1 MNFLTWSAKKC
12 VAVPEEFWREDKAT
26 VLAYI
31 NANPEK
37 IYLLPDVEGVLE
49 EEVSIRFASEVKF
62 PCAAKLITLAG
73 EFTVETLSDVLERI
87 SYDENFLPTG
97 KNFLVVPEEFF
108 GVAGAI
114 RRQCSILQVP
124 LEICAEEI
132 STLAA
137 EQKLLDNAAKLL
149 GELDGVK
156 TLRNNKAALKLPENI
171 SLVEEFFA
179 AADSLEKYL
188 QSSNTAIKLI
198 VTGEPKARELLSTIL
213 ERLNFEAEISA
224 DLSNCDACVFVAN
237 ALDNDF
243 AQVVADVPNKD
254 KIVFVLIRP
263 ALREQDAAINIPQ
276 IFSDFAQT
284 LDAKGFDSAPIF
296 FLDAP
301 EIVMPLLTGND
312 EAFTPYSL
320 TDSLGLPGRESF
332 FTQTSLEKIFRALP
346 MPSNKA
352 LLKKTGV
359 PQLENYLRQ
368 SLKKNPSMTEKL
380 LRQVERAIAF
390 IDDDVLKNIRLS
402 QTKKLSAAARQ
413 TESLNEKIAL
423 IATQEKII
431 GSSATVK
438 ALLYD
443 LNSAINNFLRA
454 IAAVNCEIFGELT
467 ASDEFCAEKFPALH
481 QGKISAELKTL
492 VTAAEERL
500 QNEYAEQ
507 FRQLIALAENLI
519 DEHRTQAQAFINSV
533 CSTTKLFST
542 APRSDVKLPEAKSF
556 DVPPFD
562 VGLSEIFSSQNLSAL
577 VKDCTRIIC
586 TQEVEADWS
595 FYKANSK
602 RLLKHFYLAGTFRR
616 ELRQR
621 LEDVSRNKIDA
632 LEKNLR
638 QNLSAATLEYFT
650 QVAKICR
657 AQHELALNIFR
668 QYTADI
674 CNRVEFLNQD
684 FAAMEEVSRALKTFY
699 DTWRLIYPEQSQ
711 RVPASENSSDNL
723 LAEMCDRQNRLINPP
738 SDNDNLS
745 VEKFLPVAINSPN
758 KTSNADFIVGKA
770 AFTNKKYETAF
781 KSFSRAAATGHVEAI
796 EYLAYMNQK
805 GRGMP
810 KNIYAAIENYLDALN
825 LGDNDVI
832 SELGEIFLDLE
843 CYSRALEYHQ
853 TAAERGDKH
862 SIERLQ

>member
-1 MNFLTWSAKKC
+1 M
-12 VAVPEEFWREDKAT
+12 
-26 VLAYI
+26 
-31 NANPEK
+31 
-37 IYLLPDVEGVLE
+37 
-49 EEVSIRFASEVKF
+49 
-62 PCAAKLITLAG
+62 
-73 EFTVETLSDVLERI
+73 
-87 SYDENFLPTG
+87 
-97 KNFLVVPEEFF
+97 
-108 GVAGAI
+108 
-114 RRQCSILQVP
+114 
-124 LEICAEEI
+124 
-132 STLAA
+132 
-137 EQKLLDNAAKLL
+137 
-149 GELDGVK
+149 
-156 TLRNNKAALKLPENI
+156 
-171 SLVEEFFA
+171 
-179 AADSLEKYL
+179 
-188 QSSNTAIKLI
+188 
-198 VTGEPKARELLSTIL
+198 
-213 ERLNFEAEISA
+213 
-224 DLSNCDACVFVAN
+224 
-237 ALDNDF
+237 
-243 AQVVADVPNKD
+243 
-254 KIVFVLIRP
+254 
-263 ALREQDAAINIPQ
+263 
-276 IFSDFAQT
+276 
-284 LDAKGFDSAPIF
+284 
-296 FLDAP
+296 
-301 EIVMPLLTGND
+301 
-312 EAFTPYSL
+312 
-320 TDSLGLPGRESF
+320 
-332 FTQTSLEKIFRALP
+332 
-346 MPSNKA
+346 
-352 LLKKTGV
+352 
-359 PQLENYLRQ
+359 
-368 SLKKNPSMTEKL
+368 
-380 LRQVERAIAF
+380 
-390 IDDDVLKNIRLS
+390 
-402 QTKKLSAAARQ
+402 
-413 TESLNEKIAL
+413 
-423 IATQEKII
+423 QEKTI
-431 GSSATVK
+431 GSSATAK

-443 LNSAINNFLRA
+443 LNGAIDNFLRA

-467 ASDEFCAEKFPALH
+467 ASDEFCAEKLPALH

-507 FRQLIALAENLI
+507 FRQLIALTENLI
-519 DEHRTQAQAFINSV
+519 DEHRTQAQAFIDSV

-562 VGLSEIFSSQNLSAL
+562 AGLSKIFSSQNLSAL
-577 VKDCTRIIC
+577 AKHCTRIIC

-602 RLLKHFYLAGTFRR
+602 QLLKHFYLAGTFRR

-621 LEDVSRNKIDA
+621 LADVSRNKIDA

-657 AQHELALNIFR
+657 AQRELSLNIFR

-699 DTWRLIYPEQSQ
+699 DTWRLIYPEQSHQ
-711 RVPASENSSDNL
+711 VPSNEHFPDDL
-723 LAEMCDRQNRLINPP
+723 LAEMRDRKNRLINLP

-745 VEKFLPVAINSPN
+745 VEKFLPTAINNPN
-758 KTSNADFIVGKA
+758 KTSNADFIAGKA
-770 AFTNKKYETAF
+770 AYTNKKYETAF

-832 SELGEIFLDLE
+832 SELAEIFLEIE